1 MPACLEDSL
10 SSKVINSGNSTVASR
25 IKHILYRPVPQQP
38 SERFKTIQN
47 WAKFLLSWIVITVFL
62 AGCTQ
67 IKLVSDYDENIDQGV
82 TDIQKKVETILTKIE
97 RSASDPSS
105 SYVASDY
112 SSIKEDLNVLITRA
126 ESTDNNELTTKQL
139 YTLGYALLENP
150 TIAPENLKIRPPIK
164 NLSLEKRHQLKEP
177 FQAEDI
183 RDLRSLI
190 GVNFRAIL
198 KFELAKK
205 RGASTDTN
213 GK

>member
-1 MPACLEDSL
+1 MQARFEDSL
-10 SSKVINSGNSTVASR
+10 SSKVINSGIPIVASR
-25 IKHILYRPVPQQP
+25 IKQIFYSPAAQLPTKGL
-38 SERFKTIQN
+38 KTIQN
-47 WAKFLLSWIVITVFL
+47 WTSFLLSWIVIATFL

-67 IKLVSDYDENIDQGV
+67 IKLISDYDENIDIGI
-82 TDIQKKVETILTKIE
+82 TNIQKKVEAILTKIE
-97 RSASDPSS
+97 KSASNPSS
-105 SYVASDY
+105 TYVASDY

-126 ESTDNNELTTKQL
+126 ESTDKNELTTKQL

-150 TIAPENLKIRPPIK
+150 TIAPENLKMKPPIK

-198 KFELAKK
+198 KFELDKK
-205 RGASTDTN
+205 RGASTGTN
-213 GK
+213 SN